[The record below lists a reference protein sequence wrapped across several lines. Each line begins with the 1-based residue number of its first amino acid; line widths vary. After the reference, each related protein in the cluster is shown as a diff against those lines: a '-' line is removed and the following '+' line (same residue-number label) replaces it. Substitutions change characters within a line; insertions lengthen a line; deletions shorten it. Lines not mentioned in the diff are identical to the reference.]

1 MIDKALITQKL
12 GEVLKLTECGRDL
25 EEIEYVDDECGNE
38 TVICYM
44 RGQDDIYQIRANVT
58 ADSGAALILDVVNK
72 LI

>member
-12 GEVLKLTECGRDL
+12 GEVLKVCECGKHL
-25 EEIEYVDDECGNE
+25 ERIAYVSDESGE

-44 RGQDDIYQIRANVT
+44 RDVDDIYKVRVNVT